1 MRLTALLVV
10 LFGLFIDITAARF
23 HRRAAPG
30 ICLCTVGNQEES
42 TEHRVPMKTVTSAV
56 CKKLSC
62 LCKWNLTAHPEKGWN
77 SVKLAQPVCVSAAL
91 PAELSHPGE
100 VWDAAVSPESLKFAV
115 QPGPGDDT
123 KHF

>member
-1 MRLTALLVV
+1 MQLTALLVV

-42 TEHRVPMKTVTSAV
+42 IEHCVPMKTVTSAV
-56 CKKLSC
+56 CV
-62 LCKWNLTAHPEKGWN
+62 TAHPEKGWN
-77 SVKLAQPVCVSAAL
+77 SVKLAQPVCCVSVAL

-100 VWDAAVSPESLKFAV
+100 VWDAAFSPESLKFAV